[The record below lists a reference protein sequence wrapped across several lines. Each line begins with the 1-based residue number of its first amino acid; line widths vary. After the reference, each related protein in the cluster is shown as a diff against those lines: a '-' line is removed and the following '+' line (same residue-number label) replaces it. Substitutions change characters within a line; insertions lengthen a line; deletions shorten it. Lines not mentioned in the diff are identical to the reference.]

1 MPVFKLGEILVRKG
15 YISAEAPQNALD
27 KQAGQP
33 PEARLPMGQIMLD
46 GGLLS
51 DAQLLECLDIQ
62 RKLAALPKPVV

>member
-15 YISAEAPQNALD
+15 YISAEALQNALD